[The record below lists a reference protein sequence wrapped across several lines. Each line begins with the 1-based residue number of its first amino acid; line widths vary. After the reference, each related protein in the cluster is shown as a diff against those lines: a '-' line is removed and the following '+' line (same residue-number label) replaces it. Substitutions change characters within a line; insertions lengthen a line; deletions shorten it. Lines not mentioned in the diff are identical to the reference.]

1 MSDYRC
7 DSWLREFR
15 GPTFLNEH
23 AGENGRR
30 VVRRS
35 CSGARVAVLI
45 VVLLLVLDASPVSA
59 APPAVSREVKTAIS
73 ARVGNGYNP
82 GIALGVVNADGRAF
96 FSAGVTSYDADVVPD
111 EHTLYEIGSVTKV
124 FTSLLLADAVQRGEA
139 ALDEPV
145 EALFDGLLEVPER
158 GGRAITLQH
167 LSTHTSGLPYN
178 PPFVDADPLNP
189 FASFSDEDLVEFLA
203 TYQLPRNPGQLWEY
217 SNLGVGLLGN
227 ALAARLGTTYEAAL
241 HERVIDPL
249 DLSETVITPT
259 PEQRDRFAQGYFGFV
274 PRDRIELPSLE
285 AAGILLSSV
294 SDMLT
299 FLENQMAIV
308 DSPLA
313 DAVSATQEIRFNAP
327 NVDMAL
333 GWFTVQIGANTIY
346 MHDGAT
352 IGQTAFVGFNP
363 ATKTGVAVLTN
374 ARVHS
379 RSGVTEIGLKVLV
392 PQFPVPAV
400 PRPYDITTD
409 ELRNHHGRFVDGDGN
424 AFEFD
429 IFRDHLTMMYSGN
442 GDAAYTMYAESEHEF
457 ILLDAGGDATAT
469 FDVDGEGMP
478 VSMSWTQLGNTATY
492 EKAAIPPGL
501 RIAKIDGGFELV
513 LEGDTNTD
521 YAIEQSP
528 DFNEWTR
535 AGVRTIWDEPLVTAR
550 EEGNPMLFYRAT
562 KIE

>member
-1 MSDYRC
+1 M
-7 DSWLREFR
+7 
-15 GPTFLNEH
+15 
-23 AGENGRR
+23 
-30 VVRRS
+30 
-35 CSGARVAVLI
+35 AVLI
-45 VVLLLVLDASPVSA
+45 VVLLLTLGINTVLA
-59 APPAVSREVKTAIS
+59 APPVVSREVKTAIS
-73 ARVGNGYNP
+73 TRVGHGYNP
-82 GIALGVVNADGRAF
+82 GIALGIVNPDGRAF
-96 FSAGVTSYDADVVPD
+96 FSAGVTSYEADVVPD

-124 FTSLLLADAVQRGEA
+124 FTSLLLADAVQRGETT
-139 ALDEPV
+139 LDEPV
-145 EALFDGLLEVPER
+145 EALFDGQLEVPER

-189 FASFSDEDLVEFLA
+189 FASFSNEDLVEFLA

-241 HERVIDPL
+241 HERVIEPL
-249 DLSETVITPT
+249 GLSETVITPT
-259 PEQRDRFAQGYFGFV
+259 PEQLDRFAQGYFGFV

-299 FLENQMAIV
+299 FLEHQMAIA

-313 DAVSATQEIRFNAP
+313 DAISATQEIRFSAP
-327 NVDMAL
+327 NADMGL
-333 GWFTVQIGANTIY
+333 GWLTVQLGSNTVY

-352 IGQTAFVGFNP
+352 FGQTAFVGFNP

-374 ARVHS
+374 ARVHA

-392 PQFPVPAV
+392 PQVPIPAV
-400 PRPYDITTD
+400 PQPFDISTE

-424 AFEFD
+424 TFEFD
-429 IFRDHLTMMYSGN
+429 IFHDHLTMMFSGN

-457 ILLDAGGDATAT
+457 VLLDAGGDATAR
-469 FDVDGEGMP
+469 FDVDGDGMP
-478 VSMSWTQLGNTATY
+478 VSMSWTQLGNTTTY
-492 EKAAIPPGL
+492 EKVAIHPSL
-501 RIAKIDGGFELV
+501 TIAKIDGGFELI

-528 DFNEWTR
+528 DFNVWTR
-535 AGVRTIWDEPLVTAR
+535 TGVRTIWDEPLVAAR
-550 EEGNPMLFYRAT
+550 QEGNPMLFYRAT